1 MGNYLPSAYIY
12 VNAGVVV
19 CGVWA
24 VALPQSPDAVFMTL
38 AALLFSVLEDIILL
52 ALYEPRGYNAYE
64 GKNVPGSL
72 RHEYR
77 FAIGM
82 AVINLILKPFSAVL
96 LYRILKASNSEDGD
110 FTIPGID
117 RLPGMGSV
125 GEGRGG
131 VGAHCL
137 KARNNEDSDF
147 TIPGIDRLPGMGG
160 GNRGGYSDID
170 HTPDSAGDSSSA
182 PQGNAD
188 KEGP

>member
-1 MGNYLPSAYIY
+1 MEKILVLLHFCLSVWGSMGNYLPSAYIY

-24 VALPQSPDAVFMTL
+24 VALPQSPDAVFMML

-96 LYRILKASNSEDGD
+96 LYRILKARNSEDG
-110 FTIPGID
+110 
-117 RLPGMGSV
+117 
-125 GEGRGG
+125 
-131 VGAHCL
+131 
-137 KARNNEDSDF
+137 DF